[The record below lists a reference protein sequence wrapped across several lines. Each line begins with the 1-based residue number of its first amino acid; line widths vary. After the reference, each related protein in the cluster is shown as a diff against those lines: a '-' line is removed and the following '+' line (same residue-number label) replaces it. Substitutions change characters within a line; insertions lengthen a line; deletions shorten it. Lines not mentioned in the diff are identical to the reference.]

1 MIVLDIGRG
10 SYFALDP
17 ATSREWTL
25 FCDGGDGSAALVEAI
40 AERGWL
46 ADGEQE
52 QPSSRGLVRLLAGR
66 GRHLLAAGCLAA
78 ARWRLGRGGF
88 TRAYRWAQAWAGSS
102 RRPQASLEADLR
114 PFLAVEALVP
124 SALGE
129 RDCLPRSLAL
139 FVYLRALGHDAR
151 HVIGV
156 ARFPFSAHAWVEVGN
171 EALLEKRIEQKLLL
185 GSRSP
190 KGRTPIAVI
199 A

>member
-1 MIVLDIGRG
+1 MIVLDIGRA

-17 ATSREWTL
+17 ATSREWKL
-25 FCDGGDGSAALVEAI
+25 FCDGGDSSPALAQAI

-52 QPSSRGLVRLLAGR
+52 QPGSSGLVPLLAGR
-66 GRHLLAAGCLAA
+66 GRHLLAFGCLGG
-78 ARWRLGRGGF
+78 ARWRLRRGGF
-88 TRAYRWAQAWAGSS
+88 TRAYRWAQAWAGPS
-102 RRPQASLEADLR
+102 RRPRASLEADLG
-114 PFLAVEALVP
+114 PFLAAEAVIP

-156 ARFPFSAHAWVEVGN
+156 ARFPFSAHAWVEFGN
-171 EALLEKRIEQKLLL
+171 EALLEKRIEQKLLP